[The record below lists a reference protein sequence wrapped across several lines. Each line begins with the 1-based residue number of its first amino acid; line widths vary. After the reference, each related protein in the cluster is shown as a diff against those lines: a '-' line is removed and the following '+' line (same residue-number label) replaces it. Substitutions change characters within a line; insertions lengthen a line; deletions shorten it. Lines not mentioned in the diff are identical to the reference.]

1 MNDTIAILVTIF
13 VIILVALTGGS
24 IFLSDRMVK
33 KYKAEAEKAVA
44 KAKRNENALKAEK
57 AEADMVKAGVK
68 IAEKVYKA
76 VRVGDEVESI
86 IGANTS
92 PTELSEEEKRIA
104 KEVSEKPDTDCQ

>member
-1 MNDTIAILVTIF
+1 MNDTIATLVTIC
-13 VIILVALTGGS
+13 VIIRVALTGGS

-44 KAKRNENALKAEK
+44 KAKKNENALKAEK
-57 AEADMVKAGVK
+57 AESDMVKAGVK